1 MRARD
6 LKFCKIHVRARVR
19 VHVERKKKM
28 SDFWNPK
35 SGLSQIYSW
44 LKANDPSEALWN
56 ENVNNSAAAKELMKA
71 ADIQWD
77 NWMEERK
84 AKGQS
89 VIDTIKEVL
98 PDSPGSN
105 PSGASAYYSGSSTS
119 KSSNL
124 MDDPYVKFIQDIT
137 NQNNAFAAAQAQK
150 QMDFQ
155 ERMSNTSY
163 QRSVAD
169 LQAAGLNPVLA
180 AGNSGASTPSGAMAQ
195 PDTSNTKILGE
206 IAMASMSA
214 MQNTAIGVA
223 RASSGTGNKFIDMLN
238 KYAVPT
244 AIRTLVRKG
253 ITKLF

>member
-1 MRARD
+1 
-6 LKFCKIHVRARVR
+6 
-19 VHVERKKKM
+19 M
-28 SDFWNPK
+28 SDFWNVK

-56 ENVNNSAAAKELMKA
+56 ENTYSSTAAKELMKA

-77 NWMEERK
+77 GWMKERK

-89 VIDTIKEVL
+89 VVDTIKEIL
-98 PDSPGSN
+98 PDLPGSN
-105 PSGASAYYSGSSTS
+105 PSGASASYGGSSGSSSSS
-119 KSSNL
+119 KNL

-137 NQNNAFAAAQAQK
+137 NQNNAFAAEQAQK

-169 LQAAGLNPVLA
+169 LQAAGLNPILA

-223 RASSGTGNKFIDMLN
+223 RASSGSGNKFIDMLN

-253 ITKLF
+253 ITKIF